1 MSTPGVKEESE
12 QYSLP
17 PLNVLDSLQ
26 AMPQTVEP
34 GMGMNPSIAP
44 MPAQIPAGN
53 QKARVRNLSA
63 NGPTVASQ
71 ADDEKYILKF
81 RDMKKKTKGLMT
93 VSLAIITSYQFCSYS
108 E

>member
-17 PLNVLDSLQ
+17 PMNVLDNVQ

-34 GMGMNPSIAP
+34 GMNPSIAG
-44 MPAQIPAGN
+44 MPVQIPAGN

-93 VSLAIITSYQFCSYS
+93 VSIPIRTARQVCLYS